1 MVDVLSPEQRRLN
14 MSRIRGKDTKPEMVI
29 RRLVHSM
36 GYRYRLHRR
45 DLPGTP
51 DLVFNSAKKI
61 INVHGC
67 YWHSHSCRFGSVTP
81 VTNAEF
87 WEKKRSE
94 TLARDIRNDELLTK
108 NGWTVMTI
116 WECEVKYP
124 EIKSR
129 IRRFLK
135 RTRVTPRDVDIKSKR

>member
-1 MVDVLSPEQRRLN
+1 MADVLSPEQRRLN

-51 DLVFNSAKKI
+51 DLVFISAKRI

-67 YWHSHSCRFGSVTP
+67 YWHKHSCRFGQVVP
-81 VTNAEF
+81 MTNAEF
-87 WEKKRSE
+87 WEKKRSGTVE
-94 TLARDIRNDELLTK
+94 RDVRNDELLEES
-108 NGWTVMTI
+108 GWAVMTV
-116 WECEVKYP
+116 WECEVNSP
-124 EIKSR
+124 EIKKR
-129 IRRFLK
+129 IRQFLK
-135 RTRVTPRDVDIKSKR
+135 

>member
-1 MVDVLSPEQRRLN
+1 MADVLTPEQRSFN
-14 MSRIRGKDTKPEMVI
+14 MGRIRGKDTKPEMVI

-36 GYRYRLHRR
+36 GHRYRLHRR

-51 DLVFNSAKKI
+51 DLVFCSSKRI

-67 YWHSHSCRFGSVTP
+67 YWHKHTCRFGRVAP

-87 WEKKRSE
+87 WEKKRAGTVE
-94 TLARDIRNDELLTK
+94 RDVRNDALLK
-108 NGWTVMTI
+108 ERGWTVMTI
-116 WECEVKYP
+116 WECEVNSP
-124 EIKSR
+124 EIKKL

-135 RTRVTPRDVDIKSKR
+135 